1 MMRRYL
7 MGLVAIALVAGISH
21 AGTLGFLKNLRQ
33 RPQDNNQQTQQ
44 AAEKSAP
51 AQSEAP
57 ASSGAV
63 NGINAINQGIRQTF
77 NRMSRPLSR
86 PAANT
91 N

>member
-1 MMRRYL
+1 VSQPAARVEL
-7 MGLVAIALVAGISH
+7 QQVAAWL
-21 AGTLGFLKNLRQ
+21 LLLLL
-33 RPQDNNQQTQQ
+33 QQ